1 MRMSGSD
8 LVCVCVRVHENLLSS
23 VRGCVSVH
31 GVVSVQARLE
41 ITACVCP
48 SSLIEVG

>member
-1 MRMSGSD
+1 MGVTSC
-8 LVCVCVRVHENLLSS
+8 VCVCVRVHENLLGS